1 MLIDTHVHLDD
12 PRYDPDRE
20 AVFQRAEE
28 AGIGAFI
35 TIGCDLATSTSA
47 VQLATEHTNVY
58 ATVGVHPHEVKRI
71 EPHWY
76 EELRQLAQQP
86 KVVAFGEIGLDYHYD
101 HSPREVQRQ
110 RFREQ
115 VALAKSLELP
125 MVIHTRE
132 AQEDTIAILREEQA
146 ESVGGVFHCFSGDP
160 WLAKEALDLGFYLS
174 FSGIITFRTARLLRE
189 IILTVPDDRILI
201 ETDAPYL
208 TPIPFRGKRNES
220 AYVTYVAEQIAELKY
235 GHSATG
241 FAQISEMTTNNAKR
255 LFKISS
261 SCDCVAEV
269 V

>member
-12 PRYDPDRE
+12 LRYDTDRE

-28 AGIGAFI
+28 AGVGAFI

-47 VQLATEHTNVY
+47 VKLAAERPNVY

-86 KVVAFGEIGLDYHYD
+86 KVVAFGEVGLDFHYD
-101 HSPREVQRQ
+101 HSPREVQRL

-115 VALAKSLELP
+115 IALAKSLRLP
-125 MVIHTRE
+125 LVIHTRE
-132 AQEDTIAILREEQA
+132 AQEDTMTILREEHA
-146 ESVGGVFHCFSGDP
+146 ESIGGVFHCFSGDP

-174 FSGIITFRTARLLRE
+174 FSGIITFRNATLLRDV
-189 IILTVPDDRILI
+189 IRTVPDDRILI

-208 TPIPFRGKRNES
+208 TPVPFRGKRNES
-220 AYVTYVAEQIAELKY
+220 AYVKLVAEQIAELKY
-235 GHSATG
+235 ENSATG
-241 FAQISEMTTNNAKR
+241 LSQVSELTTNNAKR

-261 SCDCVAEV
+261 
-269 V
+269 